1 MIFIQR
7 TIEGE
12 IGMGSGRDAGMGDD
26 LERKEGRS
34 RRRSRTSRKDPI
46 FGWLLNYYRF
56 FMALFFFLF
65 NI

>member
-34 RRRSRTSRKDPI
+34 RRRSGTSRKDPI
-46 FGWLLNYYRF
+46 FGLLLNYY
-56 FMALFFFLF
+56 
-65 NI
+65 